1 MQIEVADTYLGSDG
15 AVMIRVYD
23 ANNQVMD
30 VTDYAVF
37 DAMLNGRMT
46 SNTVK
51 LTPDGLTVLL
61 ADGVQNIPVRMTAS
75 DARKLGKLDKFSST
89 QKKYIKDKYEE
100 LVQRERVISKAR
112 ISAKREAEQ
121 AALYEKTRVW
131 NSLSDAEKAA
141 LKKRPKAILLSNKQ

>member
-1 MQIEVADTYLGSDG
+1 MQIEVADTYLSNDG
-15 AVMIRVYD
+15 TVMLRVYD
-23 ANNQVMD
+23 ASSEVRD

-51 LTPDGLTVLL
+51 LAPDGLTVLL

-75 DARKLGKLDKFSST
+75 DARKLSKLDKFSST
-89 QKKYIKDKYEE
+89 QKKYLKEKYEE
-100 LVQRERVISKAR
+100 LVQRERALSKAR
-112 ISAKREAEQ
+112 LSAKRDAEQ

-141 LKKRPKAILLSNKQ
+141 LKKRPKAVLPSNKQ